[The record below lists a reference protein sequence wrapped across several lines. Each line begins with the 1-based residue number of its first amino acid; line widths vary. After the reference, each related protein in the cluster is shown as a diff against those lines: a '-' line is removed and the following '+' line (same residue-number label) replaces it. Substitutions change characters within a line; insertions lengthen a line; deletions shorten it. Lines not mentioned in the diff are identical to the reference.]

1 MSNADQGAVPES
13 ISAGTVRLFGSGGDA
28 IEAYRAEPAD
38 ASPVGGIVVLH
49 HMPGWDEHTKQVT
62 RRFAEEGYLAIC
74 PNLYSREAPGRSP
87 EDAFA
92 IIWAAGGVDD
102 DQVVGD
108 ARASADHLA
117 LHPASNGK
125 IAVIGFCSGGR
136 QALLVACN
144 VPLAAAIDCYGS
156 FVVEPPDPKL
166 GLRFAPIVHLV
177 DGLSCPL
184 LGLFGDDDHNPAPAE
199 VAALADAL
207 TAAGK
212 TFEFHSHADAGH
224 AFLATNR
231 PTYRPAAAA
240 AGWEQISAFLAAHI
254 R

>member
-1 MSNADQGAVPES
+1 MSDDDQRALPEA
-13 ISAGTVRLFGSGGDA
+13 IRATTVRLTGSRGDL
-28 IEAYRAEPAD
+28 IEAYLAEPLD
-38 ASPVGGIVVLH
+38 PSPVGGVVVLH
-49 HMPGWDEHTKQVT
+49 HMPGCDEHTKEVT
-62 RRFAEEGYLAIC
+62 RRFAAEGYLAIC

-87 EDAFA
+87 EAAFE

-102 DQVVGD
+102 AQVAGD
-108 ARASADHLA
+108 ARASVDHLA
-117 LHPASNGK
+117 AHPASNGK
-125 IAVIGFCSGGR
+125 VAVIGFCSGGR

-144 VPLAAAIDCYGS
+144 MPLAAAIDCYGS

-166 GLRFAPIVHLV
+166 GLRLAPIVHLV

-184 LGLFGDDDHNPAPAE
+184 LGLFGDDDHNPAPAD

-207 TAAGK
+207 TAAEK

-224 AFLATNR
+224 AFFATNR
-231 PTYRPAAAA
+231 PTYRVSAAA